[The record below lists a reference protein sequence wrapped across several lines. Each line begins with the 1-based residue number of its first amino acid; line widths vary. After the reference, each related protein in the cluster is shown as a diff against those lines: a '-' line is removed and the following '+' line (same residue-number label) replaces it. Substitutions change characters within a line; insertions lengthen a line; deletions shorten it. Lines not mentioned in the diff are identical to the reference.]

1 MKRVFCDVC
10 DKEIVSGKNDRR
22 PVGVKLKNPRGQ
34 TGAEAVI
41 TTTGLSGDVDLCRH
55 CQIDAFTA
63 TDDRPIKERPEP
75 VVAGAA
81 VG

>member
-22 PVGVKLKNPRGQ
+22 PVSAKLKNPRGQ
-34 TGAEAVI
+34 TGADAVI
-41 TTTGLSGDVDLCRH
+41 TTGVPADIDVCKH
-55 CQIDAFTA
+55 CAIDTLTA

-75 VVAGAA
+75 VVAEAA